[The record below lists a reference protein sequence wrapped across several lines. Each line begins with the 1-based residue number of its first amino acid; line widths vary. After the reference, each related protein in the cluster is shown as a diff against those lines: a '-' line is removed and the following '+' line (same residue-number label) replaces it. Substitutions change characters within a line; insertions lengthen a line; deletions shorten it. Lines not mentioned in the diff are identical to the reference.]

1 MQEWED
7 SEEAPSAKSTTV
19 STVSALSSAGHA
31 DRGDARGR
39 QDDDDDDDDD
49 EMPRASPLYVLCV
62 NGDWIGSK
70 FQGPDFAERSAEV
83 GLRVRPKGRNGAG
96 AMV

>member
-39 QDDDDDDDDD
+39 QDDDDDDD